1 MKEIEFLETKVSGQ
15 SFGVEI
21 DAVRELSD
29 ALTTTPVPNSHPSVE
44 GVYERRGETI
54 AVINLRNCLGFTA
67 DYPIRGEFIVA
78 CVNGSVVALHV
89 DGVASIHRVS
99 EDKLLKP
106 DSVSN
111 SSATKGIVKIGDTL
125 ITVLDLENLVS
136 EITGG
141 LDGQH

>member
-1 MKEIEFLETKVSGQ
+1 MKEIEFLEAKVSGQ

-67 DYPIRGEFIVA
+67 DYPIVA
-78 CVNGSVVALHV
+78 CVNDSVVALHV
-89 DGVASIHRVS
+89 DGVASIHSVS